1 MKLAHPDL
9 QSRLAS
15 EYVLGTLRG
24 PARRRFETY
33 LLTNAGLREAVARWE
48 TNLTPLAENVP
59 AMAPPDRV
67 WQKIEARV
75 GKSMG
80 KATVKTETPASTGVS
95 SQNRPKAPANAG
107 LWASLSFWR
116 GLGFGATALAS
127 FLLVS
132 ALFLRG
138 AAEDPMLMAVLEDQG
153 DARMVVEQ
161 PKSGYV
167 MVKMVK
173 PWKAEPAMSME
184 LWVITKDGKP
194 KSLGLINEF
203 GETKLAMPD
212 MDARLSDGT
221 VIALSKEPKG
231 GSPTGLPT
239 GMVLCKGVIARMPA
253 KGQKKVQGA
262 I

>member
-9 QSRLAS
+9 QSRLAA

-33 LLTNAGLREAVARWE
+33 LLTNASLREAVARWE
-48 TNLTPLAENVP
+48 ANLTPLAENVP
-59 AMAPPDRV
+59 SLAPPDRV

-75 GKSMG
+75 GK
-80 KATVKTETPASTGVS
+80 AVAKTETPASTVVS
-95 SQNRPKAPANAG
+95 SQNRPKIPANAG
-107 LWASLSFWR
+107 LWASLTFWR
-116 GLGFGATALAS
+116 GLGLGATALAS

-132 ALFLRG
+132 TLFLRS
-138 AAEDPMLMAVLEDQG
+138 AAEDPMLMAVLEDAG

-173 PWKAEPAMSME
+173 PWKAAPDQSME

-231 GSPTGLPT
+231 GSPTGVPT
-239 GMVLCKGVIARMPA
+239 GMVLCKGVIARMPV

>member
-9 QSRLAS
+9 QSRLAA

-33 LLTNAGLREAVARWE
+33 LLTHAGLREAVARWE
-48 TNLTPLAENVP
+48 THLSPLAENIP
-59 AMAPPDRV
+59 PIAPPHRV

-75 GKSMG
+75 GK
-80 KATVKTETPASTGVS
+80 ATIKNETQASTGIS
-95 SQNRPKAPANAG
+95 SQNRPKMSASNG
-107 LWASLSFWR
+107 LWASLAFWR
-116 GLGFGATALAS
+116 GLGLGATALAS

-132 ALFLRG
+132 TLFLRG
-138 AAEDPMLMAVLEDQG
+138 AAEDPMLMAVLEDAG

-173 PWKAEPAMSME
+173 PWKAAPDQSME
-184 LWVITKDGKP
+184 LWVITTDGKP
-194 KSLGLINEF
+194 RSLGLINEF

-212 MDARLSDGT
+212 MDARLADGT
-221 VIALSKEPKG
+221 IIALSKEPKG
-231 GSPTGLPT
+231 GSPTGVPT

>member
-9 QSRLAS
+9 QSRLAA

-33 LLTNAGLREAVARWE
+33 LLTHAGLREAVARWE
-48 TNLTPLAENVP
+48 ANLTPLAERIP
-59 AMAPPDRV
+59 AVTPPDRV

-75 GKSMG
+75 GK
-80 KATVKTETPASTGVS
+80 AAAPRNETTASAAIS
-95 SQNRPKAPANAG
+95 SQNRPKTPANAG
-107 LWASLSFWR
+107 LWASLTFWR
-116 GLGFGATALAS
+116 GLGLGAGALAS

-132 ALFLRG
+132 TLFLRT
-138 AAEDPMLMAVLEDQG
+138 AAQDPMLVAVLEEEG

-173 PWKAEPAMSME
+173 PWKAASDKSME
-184 LWVITKDGKP
+184 LWVIGKDGTP

-212 MDARLSDGT
+212 MDARLASGT
-221 VIALSKEPKG
+221 IIALSKEPKG
-231 GSPTGLPT
+231 GSPTGVPT
-239 GMVLCKGVIARMPA
+239 GMVLCKGVIARMPE
-253 KGQKKVQGA
+253 KGQKRVQGQ